1 MKKKSRKELLVTVA
15 IATSLIFSLNGCGM
29 FKSSKTAE
37 AGKASVSEEQQ
48 TADKKAAATQSK
60 DKDAQGQTKET
71 AATSTDTST
80 VQAKKIAADKSKGK
94 KCGVAGD
101 VYVVKKGDSLWKIA
115 KAVYK
120 NPLKWKLIYNAN
132 KKKIKD
138 PNRIYPKQKFVIPEV
153 K

>member
-1 MKKKSRKELLVTVA
+1 MNKKSRKELLVTVA
-15 IATSLIFSLNGCGM
+15 ITTSLIFSLNGCGM
-29 FKSSKTAE
+29 FKSCKTAE

-48 TADKKAAATQSK
+48 AVDKKAATAESK

-71 AATSTDTST
+71 AAAPTDINKD
-80 VQAKKIAADKSKGK
+80 QAKKTDKSMGK
-94 KCGVAGD
+94 KCAAGD

-115 KAVYK
+115 KASY
-120 NPLKWKLIYNAN
+120 NDPLKWRVIYKAN

-138 PNRIYPKQKFVIPEV
+138 PNRIYPKQRFIIPEV